1 MTRKV
6 GQDMVVKKRMPENR
20 LIDRYIVRDGEMHSV
35 PVSNTSLQ
43 EKKPVSTSHDSRK
56 KPQQIIRD
64 YTEREYVSPKKNTSH
79 RDDSL
84 NDRPITQKIHAG
96 VLWWFV
102 AVAAIVLVGIGMS
115 ALSRTQVAVQL
126 REVEYPVSKEIIA
139 YLEPSE
145 NDLGFKFAQAIDR
158 QTVSI
163 PPESVTGTD
172 TSGTKASGTIRIFS
186 QGKSQN
192 LPVGTKVM
200 STNKT
205 VFVTEKSVVVPAG
218 TSATPGSIDV
228 DIVAVVPGEAGN
240 VGRDDFTSGTNLIGR
255 SITEIAG
262 GSTIG
267 KPVINEAA
275 AENAKTTLQTM
286 MSTTHPVSFLA
297 NQIPVTYRI
306 PESLVRVSEP
316 VYTVIATDHGV
327 VMTAERTIT
336 GYMIAR
342 DDLDTFLLNT
352 SIPETEQSFMTVFQS
367 NTVTMQLAPS
377 YTGTHQEKQIPII
390 LSGSFTA
397 RAKLDNETIKPLI
410 ARKKKTDAI
419 NTVREIPGVETVS
432 IRIWPPWIFRV
443 TDQARRI
450 LVSIDYKKV

>member
-1 MTRKV
+1 MPRKV
-6 GQDMVVKKRMPENR
+6 GQDMVIKKRTPENR
-20 LIDRYIVRDGEMHSV
+20 LIARYAVRDGEMHSV
-35 PVSNTSLQ
+35 PVSSTSSQ
-43 EKKPVSTSHDSRK
+43 EKPITTAHDSRK
-56 KPQQIIRD
+56 KTQQITRD
-64 YTEREYVSPKKNTSH
+64 YREHEYVSAKKNSSY
-79 RDDSL
+79 RDDSS
-84 NDRPITQKIHAG
+84 NDSPTQKIRAG
-96 VLWWFV
+96 VLWWLV
-102 AVAAIVLVGIGMS
+102 ALAAVVLIVIGMS
-115 ALSRTQVAVQL
+115 SLSRTHVAVQL
-126 REVEYPVSKEIIA
+126 REVDYPVSKEVTV
-139 YLEPSE
+139 YLEPGE

-192 LPVGTKVM
+192 LPVGTKVV

-205 VFVTEKSVVVPAG
+205 VFVTEKPVVVPAG
-218 TSATPGSIDV
+218 TPTTPGSIDV
-228 DIVAVVPGEAGN
+228 AIVATIPGETGN
-240 VGRDDFTSGTNLIGR
+240 IGRDDFTLGNGLIGR
-255 SITEIAG
+255 SITEITG

-275 AENAKTTLQTM
+275 AESAKTTLQTM

-297 NQIPVTYRI
+297 NQIPVTYRV
-306 PESLVRVSEP
+306 PESLVSVSEP

-352 SIPETEQSFMTVFQS
+352 SIPAIEQSFMTVFQS

-419 NTVREIPGVETVS
+419 NTVREIPGIETVS
-432 IRIWPPWIFRV
+432 IRIWPPWISRV
-443 TDQARRI
+443 TDQAQRI